1 MCVMAR
7 EDEVENE
14 QEVAKPTE
22 AEAAGDEEYVEDV
35 VEEEVDDGKVRVIR
49 VTDECVDFSPL
60 LFILLTCFYKLI
72 QLKLLCEVMIQLFYP
87 IPLLPVSLR

>member
-49 VTDECVDFSPL
+49 VTDECVDFFPA
-60 LFILLTCFYKLI
+60 LFLLLTCFYKLI
-72 QLKLLCEVMIQLFYP
+72 RLKLLCEVMVQLFHP

>member
-1 MCVMAR
+1 MAR

-35 VEEEVDDGKVRVIR
+35 VEEEIDDGKVRVIR
-49 VTDECVDFSPL
+49 VTDECVYVSPL
-60 LFILLTCFYKLI
+60 LFLLSCFYKLI
-72 QLKLLCEVMIQLFYP
+72 QLKLLCVVMVQLFHP